1 MKRILLLTAGSICLL
16 LGGIGVF
23 LPLLPTTPFVL
34 LAAICFSYSNDKA
47 YQWLLKNRTFGPYI
61 ENYKTGCGVPRRTKI
76 RALCWLWATMALC
89 IFLVS
94 PLYLRILLA
103 CIATGV
109 SIHLLSIKTQK

>member
-47 YQWLLKNRTFGPYI
+47 YQWLLKKPY
-61 ENYKTGCGVPRRTKI
+61 
-76 RALCWLWATMALC
+76 LW
-89 IFLVS
+89 
-94 PLYLRILLA
+94 PLY
-103 CIATGV
+103 
-109 SIHLLSIKTQK
+109 